1 MSLEPTLLSLP
12 EVVKDHLVQY
22 LNYID
27 IARLR
32 KTCHLFR
39 QYLHL
44 KLPDANIHSIH
55 VYQNVDSMGLNF
67 KAGHNEDLLKIE
79 YKKVDEGCSIEATFQ
94 QGGTR
99 IVRANGRNYLDVF
112 CDDFTM
118 LLKHQKSVSHEL
130 AFIALEAPEKRTEF
144 WDMIRKVITDTE
156 ATTGKKLLL
165 KKRSVILRNLMAPD
179 VFDILPYF
187 DASCLQMINITGEEG
202 VMTSLDGIVELEH
215 WRCLEVATL
224 NNFSIG
230 NVLQNITHLVM
241 FSGGVRAITAQD
253 VLVLKNKILHCDNM
267 NFWLL
272 IHENFNEEQSLYELL
287 GPIFVS
293 GEEGH
298 VKNWNFRTPVENIV
312 LEIEVT
318 RQFMCFEMMPVGNV
332 VENAVFIDYVQ
343 MNSESPLVK
352 MPGVAKMNLVKYL
365 DYVDIIHLKKT
376 CRDLRYFVDQE
387 KPNAHTKSI
396 LLTHDKDIIY
406 LRFNTGENTVR
417 LTYCNTENGYSL
429 RAEFSGTD
437 KTRVTKGANY
447 IDAMCHDFQMLM
459 RHQKS
464 VMDAFWV
471 VYGENSEELWQK
483 IRDTM
488 EIGKLFRVKSVS
500 METINIPVLLSFVPC
515 FEPITLQSIR
525 IVGPG
530 TIDITGVTDSIQWKN
545 AKSVTVYGNTIQNV
559 VQNFLHF
566 NVFTCSID
574 GLTKDDVVKIKD
586 TLLRSPE
593 FISGIFDF
601 ISSESIEDLFSS
613 LGPHYLLEK
622 GKQNCGVLELCRYI
636 SQLLNSRVLM
646 FLNSEVP
653 RFSDFKILDFSK
665 PHFSSLRVKKT
676 CRTLR
681 DMITDKKP
689 ITHFSSIQIHQK
701 YYQIEFNLNST
712 IPENSVKLKYTKT
725 KTGCSVNAKYDDIGH
740 RRVLEKTDYIDALC
754 KDLANFLKYQ
764 KLETPEFHLLNDA
777 PERIELWRKIQKTLH
792 ETSQETKTKLLFKAK
807 CCKIRNL
814 EASDILALLPY
825 FDYKILRKIS
835 ITPKDYHVNLN
846 DIIDLPQWKHAT
858 SAVVD
863 QVCIENLGRNILHM
877 NNIAGHTVRLTEE
890 DVMVLKNTFL
900 QNPNFDYCQLSFKYP
915 EDGDDIL
922 KPLGRPS
929 LHGCSGNPDQKTW
942 FFRRRG
948 ETGYV
953 LSVEYDG
960 IILFYE
966 KLHVKDVPKK
976 AKVME

>member
-1 MSLEPTLLSLP
+1 MTLKPTLLSLP
-12 EVVKDHLVQY
+12 EVVKDHLMQY

-39 QYLHL
+39 RYLHL

-55 VYQNVDSMGLNF
+55 VYQNENSMELNF

-79 YKKVDEGCSIEATFQ
+79 YKKVDEGSSIEANFQ

-99 IVRANGRNYLDVF
+99 IVRADGRNYLDVF

-118 LLKHQKSVSHEL
+118 LLKHQKLISHEL

-156 ATTGKKLLL
+156 ATSGKKLLL

-179 VFDILPYF
+179 VFSILPYF

-202 VMTSLDGIVELEH
+202 VMTPLDGIVELEH
-215 WRCLEVATL
+215 WNCLEVATL

-253 VLVLKNKILHCDNM
+253 VLVLKNKILHSDNM

-272 IHENFNEEQSLYELL
+272 IHENFNEDQSLYELL
-287 GPIFVS
+287 GPIFVLD
-293 GEEGH
+293 EEGH
-298 VKNWNFRTPVENIV
+298 VKNWNFRTQVEDIV

-332 VENAVFIDYVQ
+332 VENAVFIDYVK

-352 MPGVAKMNLVKYL
+352 MPDVAKMNLVEYL
-365 DYVDIIHLKKT
+365 NYVDI
-376 CRDLRYFVDQE
+376 LR
-387 KPNAHTKSI
+387 I
-396 LLTHDKDIIY
+396 
-406 LRFNTGENTVR
+406 
-417 LTYCNTENGYSL
+417 
-429 RAEFSGTD
+429 
-437 KTRVTKGANY
+437 
-447 IDAMCHDFQMLM
+447 
-459 RHQKS
+459 
-464 VMDAFWV
+464 
-471 VYGENSEELWQK
+471 
-483 IRDTM
+483 
-488 EIGKLFRVKSVS
+488 
-500 METINIPVLLSFVPC
+500 
-515 FEPITLQSIR
+515 
-525 IVGPG
+525 
-530 TIDITGVTDSIQWKN
+530 
-545 AKSVTVYGNTIQNV
+545 
-559 VQNFLHF
+559 
-566 NVFTCSID
+566 
-574 GLTKDDVVKIKD
+574 
-586 TLLRSPE
+586 
-593 FISGIFDF
+593 
-601 ISSESIEDLFSS
+601 
-613 LGPHYLLEK
+613 
-622 GKQNCGVLELCRYI
+622 
-636 SQLLNSRVLM
+636 
-646 FLNSEVP
+646 
-653 RFSDFKILDFSK
+653 
-665 PHFSSLRVKKT
+665 KKT
-676 CRTLR
+676 CRTFR

-689 ITHFSSIQIHQK
+689 ITSFSSIQIHQK

-712 IPENSVKLKYTKT
+712 IPEDSVKLKYTET
-725 KTGCSVNAKYDDIGH
+725 KTGCSVNAKYDDVGH
-740 RRVLEKTDYIDALC
+740 RRVLEETDYIDALC

-764 KLETPEFHLLNDA
+764 KTVTPELHLLNDA

-814 EASDILALLPY
+814 EAPDILALLPY
-825 FDYKILRKIS
+825 FDYNILRKIS
-835 ITPKDYHVNLN
+835 ITPKEYQVNLN
-846 DIIDLPQWKHAT
+846 EIIDLPQWKHAT

-863 QVCIENLGRNILHM
+863 QVCIENLGQNILHM

-890 DVMVLKNTFL
+890 DVVVLKNTFL
-900 QNPNFDYCQLSFKYP
+900 RNPHFDYCQLSFKYP

-922 KPLGRPS
+922 TPLGRPS

-966 KLHVKDVPKK
+966 KLNVKDVPKK